1 MTDEGKENLIQ
12 EESEETTTEIENKDE
27 NETVEENEA
36 EEDVNEEMVEDEDV
50 SESDSSKSD
59 KNDEFVNNTGV
70 PFFQNLGALIIDQCL
85 IGVVSLGALYL
96 FNFIIKLDFIGYQ
109 VNDRVSVYLIIYI
122 ALNLLYPAII
132 EQTKLGAT
140 LGKKVCGLKTFSI

>member
-12 EESEETTTEIENKDE
+12 EESEETTTEIGNKDE
-27 NETVEENEA
+27 NVTVEGNEA
-36 EEDVNEEMVEDEDV
+36 EEDVNEEMAEDEDV

-59 KNDEFVNNTGV
+59 KNDEFVNNTSV

-132 EQTKLGAT
+132 EQTKFGAT